1 MKKRVKDEISNPKED
16 KSKNKLEK
24 NSPPQDKKRDD
35 DNYQSEHS
43 SGGEIV
49 KSQESLENKTK
60 ENATNE
66 DYEDC
71 EIDEEEE
78 HPGFSGE
85 VVHIEEDS
93 PERHS
98 IEKEE
103 PNEEK
108 TSYEYKNKKKI
119 IYDSQGMD
127 RISEV
132 ENEDEKH
139 NTVFDKFNSEIMKED
154 YRINEEN
161 FDEIMR
167 QNINSKNVKDL
178 FNTAI
183 YNTENEKYKFRPE
196 INQRSNILAKEK
208 REKSSDTIRRDTPIE
223 LQLYQDAIKRKEK
236 LQKIEYNNMMAIIL
250 NSSKTK
256 ISNNSHRIA
265 INKIEKLIDS
275 SVEKFQKEKK
285 LSFINIGEILTDLK
299 IFREIFPDKGDNDSQ
314 NRVQSYRDIKLELKS
329 VREIQKRKKAE
340 VDFYEQL
347 WITLNPEN
355 KETIKSDVFSEF
367 LKILFSPVASSVKE
381 ISSILKQFLLAAFFL
396 NSNPDEPKL
405 FISPIT
411 ERNLAEEEIWPL
423 EKLVKEF
430 LELKENILA
439 YQHIHNPSKK
449 LQEELS
455 QERSKISKYKS
466 RSNFWEERLQAL
478 VDREKLRKQV
488 LEEMKKENDDNVKF
502 TLQFRF

>member
-1 MKKRVKDEISNPKED
+1 MKKRVKEEISSS
-16 KSKNKLEK
+16 KSKNTKENNSYSEK
-24 NSPPQDKKRDD
+24 KNEEE
-35 DNYQSEHS
+35 NYQSEPS
-43 SGGEIV
+43 SGGDVV
-49 KSQESLENKTK
+49 KSQESMENISKQ
-60 ENATNE
+60 NATDNE
-66 DYEDC
+66 DCDVE
-71 EIDEEEE
+71 EEEE
-78 HPGFSGE
+78 HPGFSSE
-85 VVHIEEDS
+85 VVNIEEDT
-93 PERHS
+93 PGRNS

-103 PNEEK
+103 SNDEH
-108 TSYEYKNKKKI
+108 SSNEYKNKKKI
-119 IYDSQGMD
+119 KYDSQGMD

-139 NTVFDKFNSEIMKED
+139 NTVFDKFNSEIMKDD

-178 FNTAI
+178 FNTAM

-196 INQRSNILAKEK
+196 INERSNMLAKEK
-208 REKSSDTIRRDTPIE
+208 RDKSSDTIRRDTPIE
-223 LQLYQDAIKRKEK
+223 LQLYQDAMKRKEK

-265 INKIEKLIDS
+265 INKIEKIIDS
-275 SVEKFQKEKK
+275 SVDNFQKEKK

-299 IFREIFPDKGDNDSQ
+299 IFREIFPDKRDNDSH

-347 WITLNPEN
+347 WISLNPEN
-355 KETIKSDVFSEF
+355 KEIIKSDVFSEF

-423 EKLVKEF
+423 DKLVKEF

-439 YQHIHNPSKK
+439 YQNIRNPSKK
-449 LQEELS
+449 VQEEL
-455 QERSKISKYKS
+455 QEKSKVSKYKS

-478 VDREKLRKQV
+478 IDREKLRKQV
-488 LEEMKKENDDNVKF
+488 LEEMKKENDDNVHKF
-502 TLQFRF
+502 Y